1 MKLFTFLGLLLLFN
15 SVALV
20 SSSQTVI
27 STETFPNP
35 FNTDYISPVNQ
46 GFNEDIGQWAGYS
59 TDAYSAAAVDDQYR
73 VTDPFSLKLINRQ
86 TSKGTQQSVAS
97 ATSPIITCTST
108 CVTSLSL
115 NFKINPVNV
124 NADNSFYK
132 FYVDVSSDNGLTW
145 TTMIV
150 KTAADIANSYGT
162 RKWNDVTIQIP
173 SQFFTS
179 SFRYRFVGVQQA
191 GCNYDNWLYIDDV
204 KVIATP
210 CTATGN
216 LTLGNQVWND
226 RDGDGKRDDNEP
238 AIGGATISLYTDND
252 SDNLPDGAAIK
263 TTQSDAQG
271 IYHFT
276 NLAPG
281 RYIVSMPI
289 LPGYQQSPNKSTQAT
304 SPFPDNNV
312 DNDDNLVRRVGPNGP
327 GGILY
332 TNAITLTE
340 GQEPD
345 DNGNTNNTL
354 DLAECGN
361 SWIGDFV
368 WNDLNGNGIQDAGEP
383 GINGV
388 KVTITFED
396 GRTATDITHTYNA
409 ANNQNA
415 PQYDGYY
422 DFKNLGPGTYKIT
435 FETPAGFTAS
445 PALQGPDR
453 AKDSNPIN
461 GTTSTTLAANQSDFT
476 IDAGFTN
483 NAPATGNLS
492 LGNQVWNDRDGDG
505 KRDDN
510 EPAIG
515 GATISLYTDND
526 SDNLPDGAAIKTT
539 QSDAQ
544 GIYHFTNLAPGRYIV
559 SMPILPGYQQSPN
572 KSTQATSPFPDN
584 NVDNDDNL
592 VRRVG
597 PNGPGG
603 ILYTNA
609 ITLTEG
615 QEPDDNGNTNNTLD
629 LAECGNSW
637 IGDFVWNDLNG
648 NGIQDAGE
656 PGINGVKVTITFE
669 DGRTATDITHT
680 YNAANNQNAPQYD
693 GYYDFKNLGPGTYK
707 ITFETPAGFTASPAL
722 QGPDRAKDSNPINGT
737 TSTTLAANQSDFTID
752 AGFTNNAS
760 LPPSTCPN
768 LSVGNMVFNDL
779 NGDGKKQPAEPG
791 IGGLT
796 VNLYA
801 DSDGNNVADDAP
813 ISTLVTAEDGTY
825 YFGNLGAGKY
835 IVGVAI
841 DKNYALGANA
851 DLTPDDNKDNDNN
864 GARMINGEVQSN
876 YITLSPGDEPINDGS
891 DNNSNLTLD
900 FGLKIVCDNHCNCHN
915 DCNHTGCGHP
925 NCGQRSDK
933 DCPGATTTAGYF
945 GGFEA
950 GAANFSSSTG
960 NTDLRYGLPRN
971 GSYEIVEKAK
981 DAGGGGYLKTVAHS
995 GSKMM
1000 VLHSSFNA
1008 NCRLWSTTMNV
1019 IPGKTYT
1026 FCVWVANVKQDPVNG
1041 FALTLNAG
1049 NTIIAAASA
1058 DFNWSRICGTYTVPD
1073 GVTSVEFS
1081 IKDPFPEIGA
1091 SHFLALDDICIATT
1105 NAPAG
1110 STDQSRSA
1118 TASPVYPNPAGTYFN
1133 LNLTASKA
1141 STAEIRLINMNGKT
1155 IFRETRQVVKGLNSI
1170 LIDRIKNVTGG
1181 TYNVQILI
1189 DGQVINQTL
1198 IISR

>member
-216 LTLGNQVWND
+216 LT
-226 RDGDGKRDDNEP
+226 
-238 AIGGATISLYTDND
+238 
-252 SDNLPDGAAIK
+252 
-263 TTQSDAQG
+263 
-271 IYHFT
+271 
-276 NLAPG
+276 
-281 RYIVSMPI
+281 
-289 LPGYQQSPNKSTQAT
+289 
-304 SPFPDNNV
+304 
-312 DNDDNLVRRVGPNGP
+312 
-327 GGILY
+327 
-332 TNAITLTE
+332 
-340 GQEPD
+340 
-345 DNGNTNNTL
+345 
-354 DLAECGN
+354 
-361 SWIGDFV
+361 
-368 WNDLNGNGIQDAGEP
+368 
-383 GINGV
+383 
-388 KVTITFED
+388 
-396 GRTATDITHTYNA
+396 
-409 ANNQNA
+409 
-415 PQYDGYY
+415 
-422 DFKNLGPGTYKIT
+422 
-435 FETPAGFTAS
+435 
-445 PALQGPDR
+445 
-453 AKDSNPIN
+453 
-461 GTTSTTLAANQSDFT
+461 
-476 IDAGFTN
+476 
-483 NAPATGNLS
+483 